1 MLKKNPL
8 GLNWNAQLEIS
19 KKLYFQ
25 DLFWKRQNDLV
36 TAVHFYFYNFE
47 YNVLY
52 RIQALGFSITFF
64 CFDFFGNK
72 IFLSFFGSMIVNT
85 PVSSPKLF
93 PFCQTNIFL

>member
-1 MLKKNPL
+1 MFKKNPL

-25 DLFWKRQNDLV
+25 NLFWKRQNDLV

-52 RIQALGFSITFF
+52 TIQALGLFITFF
-64 CFDFFGNK
+64 ALT
-72 IFLSFFGSMIVNT
+72 FLETKYFYR
-85 PVSSPKLF
+85 
-93 PFCQTNIFL
+93 FLEV